1 MSKIFDNIVDVE
13 SYLGVTICI
22 PEDIPEDCNVL
33 CYSETTGNT
42 PSFYKDCHNSLH
54 YIDGFSGVSWE
65 SPRKTLE
72 QEAVWDNCYGYNLAY
87 LRLEQKGAFT
97 PERLLG
103 VETTEGFITN
113 VVEIGFYDIMKPSY
127 YVYTTES
134 LSKEDLY
141 DVHSI
146 KYYISDDSDETVS
159 FDEYV
164 KLFYDVEGVIWK
176 TV

>member
-33 CYSETTGNT
+33 CYSETTGNA

-87 LRLEQKGAFT
+87 LRLEQKDAFT

-103 VETTEGFITN
+103 VETTEGFVTQTFPSFSTGRLFLHTTGCRN
-113 VVEIGFYDIMKPSY
+113 LLVSEVE
-127 YVYTTES
+127 
-134 LSKEDLY
+134 
-141 DVHSI
+141 
-146 KYYISDDSDETVS
+146 YYISDDSDEAVS

-164 KLFYDVEGVIWK
+164 KLFYDVEGVLWK

>member
-1 MSKIFDNIVDVE
+1 MRNFIDEIEEEVYKGEDFVT
-13 SYLGVTICI
+13 LGLNKFYEFLASMEAWETN
-22 PEDIPEDCNVL
+22 DI
-33 CYSETTGNT
+33 
-42 PSFYKDCHNSLH
+42 KD
-54 YIDGFSGVSWE
+54 
-65 SPRKTLE
+65 K
-72 QEAVWDNCYGYNLAY
+72 
-87 LRLEQKGAFT
+87 FT

-103 VETTEGFITN
+103 VETDKGFITN

-141 DVHSI
+141 DVHST

-164 KLFYDVEGVIWK
+164 KLFYEAEGVL
-176 TV
+176 

>member
-113 VVEIGFYDIMKPSY
+113 VEI
-127 YVYTTES
+127 
-134 LSKEDLY
+134 
-141 DVHSI
+141 
-146 KYYISDDSDETVS
+146 DD
-159 FDEYV
+159 
-164 KLFYDVEGVIWK
+164 
-176 TV
+176 

>member
-1 MSKIFDNIVDVE
+1 MLSKCIFDSLAELSAYFGTVIT
-13 SYLGVTICI
+13 L
-22 PEDIPEDCNVL
+22 PENTPDDCNVI
-33 CYSETTGNT
+33 CFHV
-42 PSFYKDCHNSLH
+42 SFKGDIKFFQVCKEDKQGFFNLGCNDKWEKSSDSLEDEVRFDKCLVNSH
-54 YIDGFSGVSWE
+54 YV
-65 SPRKTLE
+65 
-72 QEAVWDNCYGYNLAY
+72 Y
-87 LRLEQKGAFT
+87 LRLAAKDNSDVFT

-103 VETTEGFITN
+103 VETDKGFITN

-159 FDEYV
+159 FD
-164 KLFYDVEGVIWK
+164 
-176 TV
+176 TM

>member
-1 MSKIFDNIVDVE
+1 MRNFIDEIEEEMYKGEDFVT
-13 SYLGVTICI
+13 LGLNKFYEFLASMEAWETN
-22 PEDIPEDCNVL
+22 DI
-33 CYSETTGNT
+33 
-42 PSFYKDCHNSLH
+42 KD
-54 YIDGFSGVSWE
+54 
-65 SPRKTLE
+65 K
-72 QEAVWDNCYGYNLAY
+72 
-87 LRLEQKGAFT
+87 FT

-103 VETTEGFITN
+103 VETDKGFITN

-127 YVYTTES
+127 YVYTNES

-164 KLFYDVEGVIWK
+164 KLFYDVEGDL
-176 TV
+176 

>member
-33 CYSETTGNT
+33 CYSEATGNT

-87 LRLEQKGAFT
+87 LRLEQKDAFT

-103 VETTEGFITN
+103 VETTEGFVTQTFPSFSTGRLFLHTTGCRN
-113 VVEIGFYDIMKPSY
+113 LLVSEVE
-127 YVYTTES
+127 
-134 LSKEDLY
+134 
-141 DVHSI
+141 
-146 KYYISDDSDETVS
+146 YYISDESDETVS
-159 FDEYV
+159 FREYINR
-164 KLFYDVEGVIWK
+164 FYK
-176 TV
+176 TK

>member
-87 LRLEQKGAFT
+87 LRLEQKDAFT

-103 VETTEGFITN
+103 VETTEGFVTQTFPSFSTGRLFLHTTGCRN
-113 VVEIGFYDIMKPSY
+113 LLVSEVE
-127 YVYTTES
+127 
-134 LSKEDLY
+134 
-141 DVHSI
+141 
-146 KYYISDDSDETVS
+146 YYISDESDETVS
-159 FDEYV
+159 FREYINR
-164 KLFYDVEGVIWK
+164 FYK
-176 TV
+176 TK

>member
-87 LRLEQKGAFT
+87 LRLEQKDAFT

-103 VETTEGFITN
+103 VETTEGFVTQTFPSFSTGRLFLHTTGCRN
-113 VVEIGFYDIMKPSY
+113 LLVSEVE
-127 YVYTTES
+127 
-134 LSKEDLY
+134 
-141 DVHSI
+141 
-146 KYYISDDSDETVS
+146 YYISDDSDEAVS

-164 KLFYDVEGVIWK
+164 KLFYDVEGVLWK

>member
-87 LRLEQKGAFT
+87 LRLEQKDAFT

-103 VETTEGFITN
+103 VETTEGFVTHTFPSFSTGRLFLHTTGCRN
-113 VVEIGFYDIMKPSY
+113 LLVSEVE
-127 YVYTTES
+127 
-134 LSKEDLY
+134 
-141 DVHSI
+141 
-146 KYYISDDSDETVS
+146 YYISDDSDEAVS

-164 KLFYDVEGVIWK
+164 KLFYNVEGVL
-176 TV
+176 